1 MDLRS
6 EWQLFQVEPG
16 CGDVLAKIART
27 NEIPGLAQLVEKF
40 SANEVDLT
48 QVGLPRPSSRENPM
62 PGILASMRIAF
73 YSVTFDQSD
82 ALF

>member
-1 MDLRS
+1 MDPRS

-48 QVGLPRPSSRENPM
+48 QVGLFGPSSREKPV

-73 YSVTFDQSD
+73 YPVTFDQSD

>member
-6 EWQLFQVEPG
+6 AWQLFQVEPG

-40 SANEVDLT
+40 SAN
-48 QVGLPRPSSRENPM
+48 
-62 PGILASMRIAF
+62 
-73 YSVTFDQSD
+73 
-82 ALF
+82 